1 MRASLKLLVSA
12 AVVGA
17 APAGAV
23 EPAVALDVFSQVC
36 LDHAESPQAARDAA
50 TASGFEKQAMLPGI
64 GGGGPLEPY
73 LKSPWELLIRDSRS
87 GRFSCI
93 LLFPLDDGAANAAV
107 AEAVGALPGLS
118 VKSSKGGEQAW
129 RAKWM
134 RVGAPK
140 GSEVVLTIDSK
151 TGSRVAILTLES
163 KSAK

>member
-1 MRASLKLLVSA
+1 MRASLKLLVFGTIVA
-12 AVVGA
+12 A

-23 EPAVALDVFSQVC
+23 EPAAAVDLFGQVC
-36 LDHAESPQAARDAA
+36 LDHATSPQAARDAA
-50 TASGFEKQAMLPGI
+50 AALGFEKQAMLPGI
-64 GGGGPLEPY
+64 GGGAPLEPY
-73 LKSPWELLIRDSRS
+73 LKSPWELLIRDAKS

-134 RVGAPK
+134 RSAAPK
-140 GSEVVLTIDSK
+140 GSEVVLTIDSD